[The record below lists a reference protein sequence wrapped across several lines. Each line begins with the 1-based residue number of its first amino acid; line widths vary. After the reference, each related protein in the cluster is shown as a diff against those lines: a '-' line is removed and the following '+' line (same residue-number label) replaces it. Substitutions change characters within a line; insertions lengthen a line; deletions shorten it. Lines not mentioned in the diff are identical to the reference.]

1 MAHLYTLGSQSARWP
16 SWIPWDH
23 RWHNRACQLRTPDHP
38 NRLPHKGFSDPT
50 GVPSLQAVRKTSLVA
65 LGAIIGK
72 DEAHPAAVKKQ
83 QDGGQHQG
91 DLING
96 ARYGE
101 QAEQ

>member
-1 MAHLYTLGSQSARWP
+1 MAGSRVAP
-16 SWIPWDH
+16 SYP
-23 RWHNRACQLRTPDHP
+23 P
-38 NRLPHKGFSDPT
+38 
-50 GVPSLQAVRKTSLVA
+50 VLVA

-96 ARYGE
+96 ARDGE
-101 QAEQ
+101 